1 MIMYDP
7 TPPSELDYHKA
18 ALKFNAVVEDV
29 VNSQNDII
37 TEIGRRTTIVEVRP
51 FLMRMRGLGDTI
63 EPWDE
68 SFGKFGKF
76 VDLDKRR
83 AKAFFKGAA
92 LGLLLADA
100 LHPEMTLRGE
110 ITGRSLV
117 SEIQDEGLLTGGGA
131 YIDDKHARAE
141 RTLDIGSE
149 QLEYMGT
156 SAADIIDDVS
166 MLVEDDVVHQITVKK
181 AIAFTAA
188 MADRL
193 HKKAYVRQG
202 NARLDALVGNSKA
215 FDAGLAALL
224 G

>member
-1 MIMYDP
+1 
-7 TPPSELDYHKA
+7 
-18 ALKFNAVVEDV
+18 
-29 VNSQNDII
+29 
-37 TEIGRRTTIVEVRP
+37 
-51 FLMRMRGLGDTI
+51 MRGLGDTI

-68 SFGKFGKF
+68 SFGKF

-117 SEIQDEGLLTGGGA
+117 SEIQDEGLLTGGET
-131 YIDDKHARAE
+131 YIDNKHARAE

-149 QLEYMGT
+149 QLEHMGT
-156 SAADIIDDVS
+156 NAADIIDNVS
-166 MLVEDDVVHQITVKK
+166 MLVEDDAIHQITVKK

-193 HKKAYVRQG
+193 HKKAYIQQG
-202 NARLDALVGNSKA
+202 NMQIDALVGDSKT